1 MFRTIAA
8 TIPTDPDYP
17 PRTRRLDLLS
27 RVLDGRLY
35 DGLRYAFGDEKSEAG
50 EYIPIRERRPAVRY
64 NLSRIVVSDSVS
76 LLFSEGHFPMVDCP
90 DRATRD
96 ALLTL
101 IKDCR
106 LNAAMLEA
114 ALMGSVGSVVLWL
127 RLLRNRIFV
136 QPLATLYLTP
146 SFDPEAPDRLLS
158 VREQYK
164 VQGRALADRGYAV
177 DQADFGSDF
186 WFRRDWDANTETW
199 YLPWP
204 VRCETVEPEVDTDR
218 TVIHN
223 LGFVPMIWVRNLP
236 GGDEIDGGCTFE
248 AAIDSQIEIEYQ
260 LSQAGRGLKYSS
272 DPTLLIK
279 EPAMGGGGSL
289 VKGGGNAIVVDKDG
303 DARMLEI
310 GGSAAAAV
318 IDYCRCLRELTLEAV
333 GGNRSSADK
342 ISAAQSGRAME
353 LMNQSLIWLA
363 DKLRISYGEGAL
375 LDVMRMMVAI
385 GQRRSLVDRDG
396 HPVGTL
402 SATAPLCLKWPHW
415 YAPTADD
422 RQADATTLKIHGDAG
437 HLSRETA
444 VKSIAPDYDI
454 EDIPAELARIAADR
468 QATVVPSPASSR
480 GPTPATTVAGSKTHE
495 ISQP

>member
-8 TIPTDPDYP
+8 TIPVDPDYP
-17 PRTRRLDLLS
+17 PRTRRLDLLM
-27 RVLDGRLY
+27 RVLDGRFY
-35 DGLRYAFGDEKSEAG
+35 DGLRYAFGEEKSGAG

-90 DRATRD
+90 DRGTRD
-96 ALLTL
+96 AILALV
-101 IKDCR
+101 KDCR
-106 LNAAMLEA
+106 LNAAMLDA

-127 RLLRNRIFV
+127 RLLRNRVFV
-136 QPLATLYLTP
+136 QPLSTLYLTP
-146 SFDPEAPDRLLS
+146 TFDSQAPDRLLA

-164 VQGRALADRGYAV
+164 VPGKALLERGYSVAE
-177 DQADFGSDF
+177 ADLGADF
-186 WFRRDWDANTETW
+186 WFRRDWDADAETW
-199 YLPWP
+199 YLPWL
-204 VRCETVEPEVDTDR
+204 VRSSGFQPQVDAER
-218 TVIHN
+218 TIVHN
-223 LGFVPMIWVRNLP
+223 LGFVPMVWVRNLP
-236 GGDEIDGGCTFE
+236 GSEDIDGGCTFE
-248 AAIDSQIEIEYQ
+248 AAIDSQIEIDYQ

-279 EPAMGGGGSL
+279 EPAMGGGAL

-318 IDYCRCLRELTLEAV
+318 IDYCRTLRELALEAV

-375 LDVMRMMVAI
+375 LDLVRMMVVI
-385 GQRRSLVDRDG
+385 GQRYRLVDRDG
-396 HPVGTL
+396 HPVGQF
-402 SATAPLCLKWPHW
+402 SATAPLSLRWPHW

-444 VKSIAPDYDI
+444 VKAIAPDYDI

-468 QATVVPSPASSR
+468 QATVVPSPALSR
-480 GPTPATTVAGSKTHE
+480 GHTPAAAVARS
-495 ISQP
+495 